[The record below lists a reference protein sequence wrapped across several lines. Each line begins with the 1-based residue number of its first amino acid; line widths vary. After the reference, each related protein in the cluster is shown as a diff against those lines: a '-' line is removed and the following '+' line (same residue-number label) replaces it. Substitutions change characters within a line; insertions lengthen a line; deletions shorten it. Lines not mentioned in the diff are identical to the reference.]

1 MILCTTAQKTGYTEN
16 TVTLFSQEGISLKAK
31 YNLLE
36 RVLLSE
42 ESYKVPESNNCW
54 RIGSVLEFYLGCFYG
69 TSGSLFQGLR
79 LNYTQIDGSLLEK
92 HFRVDLALFLTGL
105 FMYLPWSPLSK

>member
-16 TVTLFSQEGISLKAK
+16 TVTLFRQEGISLKAK

-42 ESYKVPESNNCW
+42 ESYKVPECNSCW
-54 RIGSVLEFYLGCFYG
+54 RIGSFLSFIWDVLWYIRE
-69 TSGSLFQGLR
+69 SLSR
-79 LNYTQIDGSLLEK
+79 
-92 HFRVDLALFLTGL
+92 
-105 FMYLPWSPLSK
+105 SKAELYSN